1 MTAKPLDRYVTLG
14 RSGLRVSPL
23 CLGTMTFGTEWGW
36 GSSVEDS
43 NDIIGRYLEAG
54 GNFIDTANIYTK
66 GHSEKIVGDYFK
78 SLPHHPSNT
87 PRDRVVLAT
96 KFMGGMYLGDPNGG
110 GASRKSIIAAC
121 EESLRRMQTDYI
133 DLYWMHF
140 WDRHTPIDETMRALD
155 DLVTSGKVRYIGFS
169 DTPAWKCAQAQMIAE
184 AKNFAPL
191 IALQIE
197 YSLLQRTVEHEL
209 IPMAQEMGLGV
220 TPWSPLKG
228 GQLTD
233 KYRRGVE
240 RKEGDAARAWVGERV
255 DEHTLDL
262 LDAMHEVGKAHELP
276 SELGGGHASVAQVA
290 LAWCLAK
297 PGVQSP
303 IIGARTMPQLE
314 SNLAAAQIC
323 LSAEQ
328 IKTLDDLTAP
338 PDVFPTSFLDFVVN
352 NVHAGTTIN
361 GKPSETWDL
370 APASDDERF

>member
-1 MTAKPLDRYVTLG
+1 MDGYVTLG

-23 CLGTMTFGTEWGW
+23 CLGTMTFGKEWDW
-36 GSSVEDS
+36 GSTVETS
-43 NDIIGRYLEAG
+43 RDIMARYLDAG

-66 GHSEKIVGDYFK
+66 GHSEKIIGDYFAEQAGA
-78 SLPHHPSNT
+78 PSNT
-87 PRDRVVLAT
+87 PRDRVVIAT
-96 KFMGGMYLGDPNGG
+96 KFLGGMYRGDPNGG

-121 EESLRRMQTDYI
+121 EESLRRLRTDYI

-140 WDRHTPIDETMRALD
+140 WDRYTPMDETMRALD
-155 DLVTSGKVRYIGFS
+155 DLVSSGKIRYVGFS
-169 DTPAWKCAQAQMIAE
+169 DTPAWKCAQAQTMAD
-184 AKNFAPL
+184 ARGYAPL
-191 IALQIE
+191 VALQIE

-209 IPMAQEMGLGV
+209 IPMAQELSLGV

-262 LDAMHEVGKAHELP
+262 LDAMHEIGQTHELA
-276 SELGGGHASVAQVA
+276 GGGHASVAQVA

-303 IIGARTMPQLE
+303 IIGARTMEQLE
-314 SNLAAAQIC
+314 SNLAAAFVC
-323 LSAEQ
+323 LESEQ
-328 IKTLDDLTAP
+328 IKKLDEMTSP
-338 PDVFPTSFLDFVVN
+338 PDMFPTSFLDFVVN

-361 GKPSETWDL
+361 GRKSETWDL
-370 APASDDERF
+370 APASDAERF